1 MTDGGDAR
9 LVVAAASIR
18 EDARFIMRTA
28 NASQR
33 SSAEQ
38 RPVMSLMLLPSFALI
53 THESRQW
60 LQHHDPDVAQR
71 FPSGEID
78 RVGTIRH
85 AAKWLGVSKQGV
97 TAGLDTFRQMR
108 RNHAEQFLG
117 NTPYLWAR
125 ALESD
130 LGLYRHDGVDVLN
143 THQLGLVLGIQPL
156 DELGPLIRTATETM
170 VRQANLLTS
179 RIVDGPSFL
188 DRIGVISDCDVI
200 SDQYYRTSHRED
212 LAVAG
217 YLHVLWCSLAWLRLL
232 QVADPDDAGTVFK
245 LRFAG
250 LFHVTQSLKLLE
262 PDLIADIGEFGDGN
276 VARRLRNELV
286 HYTPH
291 DQTPPEALQPQRP
304 KQGLVEHAYG
314 QEMGV
319 VAEQLA
325 MTIDRLHAKLGASL
339 RHE

>member
-1 MTDGGDAR
+1 MTDVGDAR
-9 LVVAAASIR
+9 LAVAAASIR
-18 EDARFIMRTA
+18 EDALFIVRTA
-28 NASQR
+28 HASQR
-33 SSAEQ
+33 LGVEQ
-38 RPVMSLMLLPSFALI
+38 RAVMSMMLLPSFALI

-60 LQHHDPDVAQR
+60 LQHHAPDIARQL
-71 FPSGEID
+71 PPGEID

-85 AAKWLGVSKQGV
+85 AAKWLGASKQGV
-97 TAGLDTFRQMR
+97 AAGLDTFRQMQ
-108 RNHAEQFLG
+108 RNHAQQFLG
-117 NTPYLWAR
+117 NTPYRWAR

-143 THQLGLVLGIQPL
+143 THLLGLVLGIQPL
-156 DELGPLIRTATETM
+156 EELGPLIRTATETI
-170 VRQANLLTS
+170 VGQANLLTS
-179 RIVDGPSFL
+179 DGADGPSFL
-188 DRIGVISDCDVI
+188 DGIGAISDRDVR
-200 SDQYYRTSHRED
+200 SDTYYRTSHRDD

-232 QVADPDDAGTVFK
+232 QVVDPDDAGTVFK
-245 LRFAG
+245 LKFAG

-262 PDLIADIGEFGDGN
+262 PDLIAGIGELGDGD

-291 DQTPPEALQPQRP
+291 TQTPLEALQLWRP

-314 QEMGV
+314 QEMSA

-325 MTIDRLHAKLGASL
+325 TTIDRLHAKLGASL
-339 RHE
+339 RRE